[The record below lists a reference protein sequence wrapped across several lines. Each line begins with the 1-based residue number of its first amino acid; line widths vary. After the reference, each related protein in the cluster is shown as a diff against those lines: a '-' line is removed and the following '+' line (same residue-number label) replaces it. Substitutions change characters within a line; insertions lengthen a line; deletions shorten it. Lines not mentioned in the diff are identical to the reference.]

1 MKKRYAARP
10 GDPKIMESEVI
21 VALVALVA
29 MEVVLGIDNLVFIA
43 ILSNR
48 LPADQRVNAR
58 RIGLGLA
65 VLMRFGMLAGAS
77 WLLSL
82 TRPWFAVLG
91 VEFSGKDLILL
102 GGGLFLI
109 GKAVIEIHHRVD
121 PDSQAASHAADGVT
135 ASFWPT
141 VAQILLLDMV
151 FSVDSILAAVALT
164 REFWIIATAI
174 VVSVVAMLF
183 SMDALSRFME
193 RNPTVVMLALAFLVM
208 IGMVLVAEGFG
219 VHLPKGFVYAAM
231 AFATAVEALNLLAKR
246 AARRKPATQA
256 PNRPPSPEAG

>member
-1 MKKRYAARP
+1 MDAEIA
-10 GDPKIMESEVI
+10 
-21 VALVALVA
+21 VALLALIA

-48 LPADQRVNAR
+48 LPEAQRVPAR

-82 TRPWFAVLG
+82 TRPWFTVLG

-121 PDSQAASHAADGVT
+121 PDSQAASHAADAVT
-135 ASFWPT
+135 ASFW
-141 VAQILLLDMV
+141 
-151 FSVDSILAAVALT
+151 
-164 REFWIIATAI
+164 
-174 VVSVVAMLF
+174 
-183 SMDALSRFME
+183 
-193 RNPTVVMLALAFLVM
+193 
-208 IGMVLVAEGFG
+208 
-219 VHLPKGFVYAAM
+219 
-231 AFATAVEALNLLAKR
+231 
-246 AARRKPATQA
+246 
-256 PNRPPSPEAG
+256 